1 MTALKSLALLVLP
14 AVILF
19 GCQSTPDKSAADAG
33 ADTTKSAKPGDSA
46 SSKGDA
52 GAGSGAVTPIG
63 DDAKS
68 SADAAGKSSDKGPA
82 ALKSTVYFDFD
93 QFDIKPEFRETVLAH
108 AAYLI
113 KNPSASV
120 SIEGHCDERGTPEY
134 NIGLGDH
141 RATAVHQLLK
151 LQGVSDKQIAT
162 ISFGE
167 LRPMAMG
174 HDEDSWWQNRRAV
187 FVYR

>member
-1 MTALKSLALLVLP
+1 MTALKTLAWLALP

-19 GCQSTPDKSAADAG
+19 GCQSTPDQAAATKPDA
-33 ADTTKSAKPGDSA
+33 AKSAKPDASA
-46 SSKGDA
+46 TTKPDA
-52 GAGSGAVTPIG
+52 GAGAGAITPIDG
-63 DDAKS
+63 ATDG
-68 SADAAGKSSDKGPA
+68 AGKPTDKA
-82 ALKSTVYFDFD
+82 AAAMKNTIYFDFD

-108 AAYLI
+108 AAYLS
-113 KNPSASV
+113 KNPSASI

-134 NIGLGDH
+134 NIGLGDR
-141 RATAVHQLLK
+141 RANAVRQLLK
-151 LQGVSDKQIAT
+151 LQGIADKQIAT

-167 LRPMAMG
+167 LRPVAMG